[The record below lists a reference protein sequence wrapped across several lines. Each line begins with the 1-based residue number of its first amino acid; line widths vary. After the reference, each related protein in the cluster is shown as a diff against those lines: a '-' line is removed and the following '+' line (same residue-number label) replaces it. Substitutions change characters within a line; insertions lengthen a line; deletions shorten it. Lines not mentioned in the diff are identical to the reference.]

1 LASNQNQQ
9 GESAYEYAFEEVPKD
24 KRKKLINL
32 AIVLAGYPIA
42 LSNFVVG
49 GEVGAGLTFS
59 NAIIALLF
67 GNLLL
72 IALVILTGLIAFKTG
87 LSTAFLSKRAFG
99 KVGSYIFSIML
110 ALSSITWV
118 SLNGDIFSRLIKSTF
133 DWWPIPV
140 SLTAVIVII
149 MWLFSAY
156 RGYKGLAIV
165 SYLGVPAALIL
176 SAYGVYK
183 VGITTNGFADVTK
196 YVPSAP
202 ISFTAATA
210 SVVGGWIFGVTITPD
225 VCRFAKR
232 KLHVIIA
239 GLFAFVVGCFAFQF
253 SGALIA
259 ISTGEGDFTVA
270 MSALGIGLVAF
281 FTAVFCLW
289 TTQDNNIYGGSLA
302 LQNIIKDS
310 SFHGKIKHKHIALFI
325 AGLAALFA
333 ASGVYEYILP
343 ITQALS
349 YLIVPVPG
357 IVIAEEFFVKKTK
370 SNVILNKTALFSWA
384 IGGISGYL
392 SLTFNFF
399 VPPFVAIIAAGI
411 AFITLEKLVKKELT
425 TRVPSKKEIIR

>member
-1 LASNQNQQ
+1 
-9 GESAYEYAFEEVPKD
+9 
-24 KRKKLINL
+24 
-32 AIVLAGYPIA
+32 
-42 LSNFVVG
+42 
-49 GEVGAGLTFS
+49 
-59 NAIIALLF
+59 
-67 GNLLL
+67 
-72 IALVILTGLIAFKTG
+72 
-87 LSTAFLSKRAFG
+87 
-99 KVGSYIFSIML
+99 
-110 ALSSITWV
+110 
-118 SLNGDIFSRLIKSTF
+118 
-133 DWWPIPV
+133 
-140 SLTAVIVII
+140 
-149 MWLFSAY
+149 
-156 RGYKGLAIV
+156 LAIV

-384 IGGISGYL
+384 IG
-392 SLTFNFF
+392 
-399 VPPFVAIIAAGI
+399 
-411 AFITLEKLVKKELT
+411 
-425 TRVPSKKEIIR
+425 